1 MIPILYEKNE
11 TAFISN
17 GLGRLNSC
25 ISALVV
31 EERNGVYELDFE
43 YPVDGAHF
51 EQIICGRIVGVIHD
65 DTKEI
70 QPFDIVSYS
79 RPINGVVTFHCQHI
93 SYRQSKLTASGTNIN
108 SLSAA
113 FTMLGNASP
122 SNPFSYWTDKTST
135 GYMASADGV
144 PRSVRSMLGGVEGS
158 ILDSYGGEYEW
169 DKFVVKLWSARGVV
183 RDLTIRYGV
192 NLTDYQEDTDYS
204 GTYTACIPFWTGDD
218 GNGGTLVVKGSLV
231 DSGAISFDGRTS
243 CVPLDLTDKFEN
255 QPTSAQLESMAS
267 SMMASQQ
274 TYLPA
279 QTIKVDFIRL
289 QDTEEYIE
297 YANLMQC
304 RLCDTI
310 RVEFPRYGMS
320 GQFKIVKTTY
330 DVLLERFTEMELG
343 TLSVTLSEALGI
355 TSDSSLTTKDS
366 YTPIVREVKSNLQIT
381 WSSTSNPYCEHSYS
395 VAKTGYTPIAVSFW
409 TSGTGSST
417 IAVST
422 CCISGDNVEFHARM
436 VNNTPSSTTQNTVT
450 LAVTYIKS
458 GWVE

>member
-1 MIPILYEKNE
+1 MIPILYEKGE
-11 TAFISN
+11 TAFTSN
-17 GLGRLNSC
+17 GLGRLRDMISC
-25 ISALVV
+25 VCS
-31 EERNGVYELDFE
+31 EERNGAYTVDFE
-43 YPVDGAHF
+43 YPVTGSHYEDI
-51 EQIICGRIVGVIHD
+51 QCGRIIGVEHD
-65 DTKEI
+65 DSSDV

-108 SLSAA
+108 SLADA
-113 FTMLGNASP
+113 FTMLQGASP

-158 ILDSYGGEYEW
+158 ILDAYGGEYEW
-169 DKFVVKLWSARGVV
+169 DKFLVKLHSARGVV

-218 GNGGTLVVKGSLV
+218 GNGGTLVVKGNMV

-255 QPTSAQLESMAS
+255 QPTSAQLENMAS

-320 GQFKIVKTTY
+320 GQFKIVSGSPMW
-330 DVLLERFTEMELG
+330 LLKLP
-343 TLSVTLSEALGI
+343 A
-355 TSDSSLTTKDS
+355 
-366 YTPIVREVKSNLQIT
+366 
-381 WSSTSNPYCEHSYS
+381 
-395 VAKTGYTPIAVSFW
+395 VA
-409 TSGTGSST
+409 
-417 IAVST
+417 
-422 CCISGDNVEFHARM
+422 
-436 VNNTPSSTTQNTVT
+436 
-450 LAVTYIKS
+450 
-458 GWVE
+458 